1 MNHEGCHFKRPPHQL
16 IARVLAAI
24 NTDLFDMSECF
35 FGGGTAI
42 ALAYGEYRE
51 SIDIDFVVSSKEGY
65 RALREVAKGHQV
77 GLGLFKEH
85 QEELAIDRMR
95 MDQYGIRMVVSI
107 NESALIKFEIVN
119 EGRVEIQKPGVVSRI
134 CGVSILSRL
143 DMATT
148 KLLAN
153 SDRWADRAVYSRDI
167 IDLSMLGLSKKE
179 LGQAISKAE
188 TAYGSSIMQD
198 LKKSLTYLTE
208 TPKRLDQCM
217 EAMSI
222 DLPRAVLW
230 QKLKKLERDSA
241 NCL

>member
-1 MNHEGCHFKRPPHQL
+1 MNNEGCHFKRAHHQL
-16 IARVLAAI
+16 IARVLKVI
-24 NTDLFDMSECF
+24 NTDLFDMSECL

-51 SIDIDFVVSSKEGY
+51 SIDIDFVVSRKEGY

-77 GLGLFKEH
+77 SSGIFKEG
-85 QEELAIDRMR
+85 QEELTIERMR
-95 MDQYGIRMVVSI
+95 MDQYGIRMVLRLDD
-107 NESALIKFEIVN
+107 SALIKFEIVN
-119 EGRVEIQKPGVVSRI
+119 EGRVEIQKPNAGSRI

-153 SDRWADRAVYSRDI
+153 SDRWADRAVYSRDV

-179 LGQAISKAE
+179 LGQAILKAE
-188 TAYGSSIMQD
+188 TAYGSSIVQD
-198 LKKSLTYLTE
+198 LKKSLAYLTE

-222 DLPRAVLW
+222 ELPKSVLW